1 MGVDRIAY
9 IKDKYRVLDYA
20 RDILGLPVRKSGD
33 RCTSIA
39 PGPHKTNNAFVV
51 YDDWWY
57 DFSAGNGGDVIDL
70 CAVAKHGGDKG
81 AAIRE
86 LAGDY
91 GYSVEW
97 EEYTQ
102 NLNSKI
108 AYFHSQLR
116 ESDMHYLYRRG
127 IRKATVDRLLIGYDS
142 QEDRLIIPYWK
153 NGYIAYYVGRDRSGK
168 PEASKYKKTYLDGLN
183 ENIAWGLH
191 TFDPKHHEMM
201 LKALRERY
209 TEEQV
214 SIASTPSEN
223 AKPTMAK
230 RPLST
235 AEGILEKF
243 CIITEGA
250 FDALSFEQEGFKVL
264 SPISG
269 YFSKSAMKQVIS
281 LCKTQECVYICFD
294 SDNAGTKFQVNMA
307 QVLFRHKIKFVCGTL
322 PEGYKDISEYYEAG
336 GDLFGLVESGKP
348 GIAMLAAHISDRD
361 ELKKFVYE
369 SARFVDEPDLVELF
383 DNLRQFPKTWL
394 ASVLKKAL
402 RPPAEKVI
410 IQEITKARSLKYVEG
425 LGFYEYRHGVWEKR
439 ADNLIRGYLAALLG
453 NWANGSKLDTL
464 LKYLKAETTT
474 EEMFNRQAI
483 FNFRNCI
490 LDLPTGKQHEHN
502 EGYMSSVQA
511 KFDYDPKADC
521 VLWKKFIREIMA
533 EREASMQLLQEMVGY
548 CLYTDSSLQKCFFL
562 MGDGANGK
570 SVFLNVIRAVFGEA
584 NVSNVEMS
592 SLIEPFQRINLINS
606 LVNISTETSSNVK
619 GAESIFKQIVVG
631 DTINGCYKNKDF
643 VNFNPRCVMISACNE
658 YIKSRDTTTGF
669 LRRICFID
677 FPCKFEGEKAD
688 IELEGKLKAELPGIF
703 NWAYEGYLRLHEQ
716 KRFTETPE
724 QKQMM
729 EEFIQI
735 MNPVAAFIRE
745 CLSEQTGR
753 IERGELYLK
762 YAGWCKEAGHEAQS
776 RNKFLQSF
784 RKTIKQLMPWVTE
797 KKIMGI
803 RCFEFPFRPSSDFID
818 EGQD

>member
-1 MGVDRIAY
+1 MGMDRIAY
-9 IKDKYRVLDYA
+9 IKDKYSVLEYA
-20 RDILGLPVRKSGD
+20 RDVLGLPVKKSGD

-39 PGPHKTNNAFVV
+39 PGEHHTNNAFVV
-51 YDDWWY
+51 FNDWWY
-57 DFSAGNGGDVIDL
+57 DFSAGIGGDVIDL
-70 CAVAKHGGDKG
+70 CAVARHGGDKG

-116 ESDMHYLYRRG
+116 EADRLYLYRRG
-127 IRKATVDRLLIGYDS
+127 IKKTTVDRLRIGYDPE
-142 QEDRLIIPYWK
+142 EDRLIIPYYK
-153 NGYIAYYVGRDRSGK
+153 NGYVAYYCGRDRSGN
-168 PEASKYKKTYLDGLN
+168 PEASKYKKAYLDGLN

-191 TFDPKHHEMM
+191 TFDPKRREAIITEKEKLSQEGVIKNPLSVKIEM
-201 LKALRERY
+201 LKKL
-209 TEEQV
+209 
-214 SIASTPSEN
+214 
-223 AKPTMAK
+223 
-230 RPLST
+230 
-235 AEGILEKF
+235 

-269 YFSKSAMKQVIS
+269 YFSKSALKQVLS

-294 SDNAGTKFQVNMA
+294 SDTAGTKFQVNMA
-307 QVLFRHKIKFVCGTL
+307 QLLFRHRIKFVCGTL
-322 PEGYKDISEYYEAG
+322 PEGYKDVSEYYEKG
-336 GDLFGLVESGKP
+336 GDLFSLVKTAKP
-348 GIAMLAAHISDRD
+348 GIAMLAAQIREKD

-369 SARFVDEPDLVELF
+369 AARFVDEADLVELF
-383 DNLRQFPKTWL
+383 DNLTQFPKTWL
-394 ASVLKKAL
+394 AAVLKKAL
-402 RPPAEKVI
+402 RAPLEKQI
-410 IQEITKARSLKYVEG
+410 IQEITKKRSLKYVEG
-425 LGFYEYRHGVWEKR
+425 LGFYEYTHGVWEKR
-439 ADNLIRGYLAALLG
+439 ADNLIKNYLAEILG
-453 NWANGSKLDTL
+453 NWANGGKLNSVL
-464 LKYLKAETTT
+464 QYLKAETTT
-474 EEMFNRQAI
+474 EELFNRKEI
-483 FNFRNCI
+483 FNFRNCV
-490 LDLPTGKQHEHN
+490 LDLKTGEQHEHN
-502 EGYMSSVQA
+502 PSYMSSIQA
-511 KFDYDPKADC
+511 RYDYNPKADC
-521 VLWKKFIREIMA
+521 PLWKKFISEIMA
-533 EREASMQLLQEMVGY
+533 GREESMKLLQEMTGY
-548 CLYTDSSLQKCFFL
+548 ILFTDSSLQKCFFL

-658 YIKSRDTTTGF
+658 YIKSRDTTSGF

-688 IELEGKLKAELPGIF
+688 TELESKLKAELAGIF
-703 NWAYEGYLRLHEQ
+703 NWAYEGYKRLCEQ

-724 QKQMM
+724 QQVMM

-745 CLSEQTGR
+745 CLSDRIGKVSRQT
-753 IERGELYLK
+753 LYEE
-762 YAGWCKEAGHEAQS
+762 YVAWCKNAGHEAQS
-776 RNKFLQSF
+776 RNKFMQTF
-784 RKTIKQLMPWVTE
+784 RQTLKQLMPHVTE
-797 KKIMGI
+797 IKAMGI
-803 RCFEFPFRPSSDFID
+803 RCFEFSFRPAGDFIED
-818 EGQD
+818 